1 MGLPGPMSM
10 IGGIKSFGAIFR
22 MMISLLVQLS
32 KIASNV
38 SWLTVQHRCISST
51 DLGWMVQDN
60 HLSCEA
66 NFLHQWVIFAVTS
79 HIAMTNIFDRHVLYT
94 EAHIVLRKAFT
105 QCFMVH
111 FNRLQLLR

>member
-1 MGLPGPMSM
+1 MSM

-66 NFLHQWVIFAVTS
+66 TFLHQWVIFAVTS

>member
-1 MGLPGPMSM
+1 MDLPGPMSM
-10 IGGIKSFGAIFR
+10 IGGIKSFEAIFR
-22 MMISLLVQLS
+22 MTISLLIQLS

-38 SWLTVQHRCISST
+38 SCLTVQHRCISST

-79 HIAMTNIFDRHVLYT
+79 HIAMTNIFDRHVLDT
-94 EAHIVLRKAFT
+94 EAHIVPRKAFT

>member
-1 MGLPGPMSM
+1 M
-10 IGGIKSFGAIFR
+10 IGGIKRFEAIFR
-22 MMISLLVQLS
+22 MTISLLIQLS

-38 SWLTVQHRCISST
+38 SCLTVQHRCISST

-79 HIAMTNIFDRHVLYT
+79 HIATKNMFDRHVL
-94 EAHIVLRKAFT
+94 ESHIVHRRAIN
-105 QCFMVH
+105 QSIMVH
-111 FNRLQLLR
+111 FKRLVSLTGAR